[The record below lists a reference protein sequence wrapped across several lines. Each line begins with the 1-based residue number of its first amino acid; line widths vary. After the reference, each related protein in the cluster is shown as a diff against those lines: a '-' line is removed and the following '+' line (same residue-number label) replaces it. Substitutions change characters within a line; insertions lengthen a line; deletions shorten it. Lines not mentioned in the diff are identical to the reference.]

1 MAKVV
6 KNPNGNGYIADYYTP
21 EGKRKRRVFK
31 LKREAEAHL
40 TEVASSTRD
49 GSYVDPANAK
59 GVTVAALHKSWLKVI
74 ATKGATGRRGC
85 TLSTKAT
92 YEKIYRNQIKPH
104 WEYRP
109 IGSIKQGEVTDWLD
123 AMTMAD
129 GSPASDSAKSKALK
143 QLSRMFDY
151 AVTEGLLGKNPAR
164 NRAGRVMATPT
175 PKPTRSQVRLTMP
188 QLLRV
193 ANAAGEYRLLVLLTG
208 LTGLRWS
215 EATTLR
221 RKHLDFGDMPTVLVE
236 ASVAKTHE
244 ERTVPIP
251 ATVAAE
257 LEALTLEADAETLVF
272 RSPRGGQLNGSNFHE
287 RHYDPAAQLAAGAV
301 GAVQRRL
308 SVKGETKRETNNGSA
323 VQLARYGER
332 TEAAVRAYQEA
343 EGLEVTGTVTRLTWA
358 AMGLEEY
365 QTMTLGLGDS
375 DFISPTFHNLRH
387 TAVSLAIRAGANIK
401 VVQRIAGHKSATMTL
416 DVYGDLFADDLADS
430 AKRLD
435 SELSKLL
442 I

>member
-1 MAKVV
+1 MAAVV

-40 TEVASSTRD
+40 TEVAAATRD
-49 GSYVDPANAK
+49 GSYVDPNNAK
-59 GVTVAALHKSWLKVI
+59 GITVAALHSRWLKVI
-74 ATKGATGRRGC
+74 AANGATGRRGC
-85 TLSTKAT
+85 TLSTKET

-109 IGSIKQGEVTDWLD
+109 IASIKHGDVTDWLE
-123 AMTMAD
+123 AMSMAN
-129 GSPASDSAKSKALK
+129 GSPASASAKSKALK
-143 QLSRMFDY
+143 QFSRMFDY

-175 PKPTRSQVRLTMP
+175 PKPTRSQVRLTMA
-188 QLLRV
+188 QLIRV
-193 ANAAGEYRLLVLLTG
+193 ADASRDYRLLVLLTG

-215 EATTLR
+215 EVTTLR
-221 RKHLDFGDMPTVLVE
+221 RKHLDYGEIPTALVE
-236 ASVAKTHE
+236 ASVAKNHE

-251 ATVAAE
+251 ATIATE
-257 LEALTLEADAETLVF
+257 LEALTLEAGPEDLVF
-272 RSPRGGQLNGSNFHE
+272 RSPRGGQLNSSNFHE
-287 RHYDPAAQLAAGAV
+287 RHYDPAAKAAASAV

-308 SVKGETKRETNNGSA
+308 GVKGETKRETSNGNA
-323 VQLARYGER
+323 VQLGRYGER
-332 TEAAVRAYQEA
+332 TQAAVRAFQET
-343 EGLEVTGTVTRLTWA
+343 EGLEATGAVTRPVWA
-358 AMGLEEY
+358 ALGLEEY
-365 QTMTLGLGDS
+365 GAMTLALGDS
-375 DFISPTFHNLRH
+375 DFIPPTFHNLRH

-435 SELSKLL
+435 AELSTLL
-442 I
+442 G